1 MKKVINY
8 LGLRKVAINLQLDK
22 LPSDVDQYIAE
33 IAAEHQEELR
43 QIDEAILVLSKAT
56 KQEEQLTYLYMVRLR
71 YENALY
77 TVLATDER
85 I

>member
-43 QIDEAILVLSKAT
+43 QIDEAIKILKELK
-56 KQEEQLTYLYMVRLR
+56 L
-71 YENALY
+71 
-77 TVLATDER
+77 
-85 I
+85 